1 MSIKTLVTKVK
12 SQIDEPIKQ
21 ELGSNL
27 IEPTEAMVKRVLELY
42 IEGKDIWTIKTNVKK
57 KDTNLK
63 LSEEQIKEI
72 INEYKRQTAPVI
84 KEPQV
89 E

>member
-1 MSIKTLVTKVK
+1 MSIETLVTKVK

-42 IEGKDIWTIKTNVKK
+42 ANGDDIWTIKTSVKK

-63 LSEEQIKEI
+63 LSESQIIEI

-84 KEPQV
+84 EEKGE
-89 E
+89 

>member
-1 MSIKTLVTKVK
+1 MSIETLVTKVK
-12 SQIDEPIKQ
+12 SQIDEPIKR

-42 IEGKDIWTIKTNVKK
+42 ANGDDIWTIKTNVKK

-63 LSEEQIKEI
+63 LSESQIIEI

-84 KEPQV
+84 EEKV

>member
-1 MSIKTLVTKVK
+1 MSIETLVAKVK

-42 IEGKDIWTIKTNVKK
+42 ANGDDIWTIKTSVKK

-84 KEPQV
+84 EEEKE

>member
-1 MSIKTLVTKVK
+1 MSIETIVTKVK

-42 IEGKDIWTIKTNVKK
+42 VNGDDIWTIKTSVKK

-63 LSEEQIKEI
+63 LSESQIIEI

-84 KEPQV
+84 EEKV

>member
-1 MSIKTLVTKVK
+1 MSIETLVTKVK

-42 IEGKDIWTIKTNVKK
+42 ANGDDIWTIKTSVKK

-84 KEPQV
+84 EEKGE
-89 E
+89 

>member
-1 MSIKTLVTKVK
+1 MSIETLVTKVK

-42 IEGKDIWTIKTNVKK
+42 ANGDDIWTIKTSVKK

-63 LSEEQIKEI
+63 LSESQIIEI

-84 KEPQV
+84 EEKV

>member
-1 MSIKTLVTKVK
+1 MSIETLVTKVK

-42 IEGKDIWTIKTNVKK
+42 ANGDDIWTIKTSVKK

-84 KEPQV
+84 EEEKV

>member
-1 MSIKTLVTKVK
+1 MSIETLVTKVK

-42 IEGKDIWTIKTNVKK
+42 ANGDDIWTIKTSVKK

-84 KEPQV
+84 EEPQG

>member
-1 MSIKTLVTKVK
+1 MSIESMVTKVK

-63 LSEEQIKEI
+63 LSESQIIEI

-84 KEPQV
+84 EEKGE
-89 E
+89 